1 MTKIKKNIEG
11 ITLIALVVTIV
22 VLLILSSISIATL
35 YGENG
40 IITNATWAAF
50 STEMTGLDE
59 RLVIKEIQNSKE
71 FLANEEIPIFTV
83 PVDPSTLPTSLKM
96 EIVYIREGMPESKE
110 PTKEYYIENLLDYL
124 IDETGNVKGLYYVP
138 EDVAQNGETYIYDQ
152 LTDTLFKVKVTNLRG
167 KAVHSY
173 KYGCRV
179 MDVGY
184 TIKMDEADYVI
195 NDESEVVTVNGE
207 SYYAPNLKGFN
218 ALTTSAVYY
227 NNDFTETYEVGITLH
242 MNQEVISYIEDGDT
256 TYTWYDYSNR
266 TWANIKTTANGYEA
280 WWVWIPRYAY
290 KINETTDTT
299 NPEDIDIIY
308 VDTDNKPLK
317 EEYGGVLPEG
327 YVIHPAFT
335 TDKELRGIWM
345 AKFDPSYGKNTTD
358 DLEMTKM
365 VMEPDLSG
373 FDEEYTYLIK
383 YASDGNTVESQTLL
397 SEIDN
402 LEQFNSDNKW
412 YDYENKIWANVK
424 TTANGFEAWWVWI
437 PRYAY
442 RLAENPNEDT
452 EIIFIDTNN
461 KPLDTEKYGNNLPED
476 FVVHPAF
483 DQDTDGSGE
492 KLSGIWVAK
501 YDPSYIKDSNDDLE
515 LSDQKLIPD
524 MSGFDK
530 DNTYLIKYSSNGN
543 TVESE
548 TKLADVSDLESFNND
563 NKWYDYENK
572 IWANVKTVANGE
584 EAWWV
589 WIPRYAYRLPR
600 NPNDDTEIIFIDT
613 NNKPLDTEKYGNTLP
628 AGFTVH
634 PAFDQDTDS
643 SGNKLSGIWVAKYD
657 PSNK

>member
-1 MTKIKKNIEG
+1 MTKIKKNIKG

-59 RLVIKEIQNSKE
+59 RLTIKEIQNSKE
-71 FLANEEIPIFTV
+71 FLANEDIPIFTE
-83 PVDPSTLPTSLKM
+83 PVETRTLPTSLKM

-124 IDETGNVKGLYYVP
+124 IDETGYVQGLYYVP
-138 EDVAQNGETYIYDQ
+138 DDVAQNGETYIYDQ

-227 NNDFTETYEVGITLH
+227 NNDFSETYEVGITLH

-266 TWANIKTTANGYEA
+266 TWANIKTTANGY
-280 WWVWIPRYAY
+280 
-290 KINETTDTT
+290 
-299 NPEDIDIIY
+299 
-308 VDTDNKPLK
+308 
-317 EEYGGVLPEG
+317 
-327 YVIHPAFT
+327 
-335 TDKELRGIWM
+335 
-345 AKFDPSYGKNTTD
+345 
-358 DLEMTKM
+358 
-365 VMEPDLSG
+365 
-373 FDEEYTYLIK
+373 
-383 YASDGNTVESQTLL
+383 
-397 SEIDN
+397 
-402 LEQFNSDNKW
+402 
-412 YDYENKIWANVK
+412 
-424 TTANGFEAWWVWI
+424 EAWWVWI

-483 DQDTDGSGE
+483 DQDTDGIGE
-492 KLSGIWVAK
+492 KLLGIWVAK

-548 TKLADVSDLESFNND
+548 TKLSNVNNLESFNND

>member
-1 MTKIKKNIEG
+1 MTKIKKNVKG

-59 RLVIKEIQNSKE
+59 RLTIKEIQNSKE
-71 FLANEEIPIFTV
+71 FLANEDIPIFTE
-83 PVDPSTLPTSLKM
+83 PVETRTLPTSLKM
-96 EIVYIREGMPESKE
+96 EIVYIREGMPTTKE

-124 IDETGNVKGLYYVP
+124 IDETGDVKGLYYVP
-138 EDVAQNGETYIYDQ
+138 DDVAQNGETYIYDQ
-152 LTDTLFKVKVTNLRG
+152 LTDTLFKVKVTRLRG

-184 TIKMDEADYVI
+184 DMKMNEEDYVI
-195 NDESEVVTVNGE
+195 GDESEVVTVNGE

-227 NNDFTETYEVGITLH
+227 NNDFSQTYEVGITLH

-256 TYTWYDYSNR
+256 TYTWYDYANR

-327 YVIHPAFT
+327 YQVHPAFT
-335 TDKELRGIWM
+335 TDKEL
-345 AKFDPSYGKNTTD
+345 K
-358 DLEMTKM
+358 
-365 VMEPDLSG
+365 
-373 FDEEYTYLIK
+373 
-383 YASDGNTVESQTLL
+383 
-397 SEIDN
+397 
-402 LEQFNSDNKW
+402 
-412 YDYENKIWANVK
+412 
-424 TTANGFEAWWVWI
+424 
-437 PRYAY
+437 
-442 RLAENPNEDT
+442 
-452 EIIFIDTNN
+452 
-461 KPLDTEKYGNNLPED
+461 
-476 FVVHPAF
+476 
-483 DQDTDGSGE
+483 
-492 KLSGIWVAK
+492 GIWVAK
-501 YDPSYIKDSNDDLE
+501 YDPTYVKDTNDDLE
-515 LSDQKLIPD
+515 LSDKTLTPD
-524 MSGFDK
+524 MSGFDAN
-530 DNTYLIKYSSNGN
+530 NTYLIKYSSDVN

-548 TKLADVSDLESFNND
+548 TKLSNVNNLESFNND

-600 NPNDDTEIIFIDT
+600 NPNDDTEIIFVDT
-613 NNKPLDTEKYGNTLP
+613 NNKPLDTAKYGNTLP